1 MAAHGEWTHARASR
15 RAARDGRLI
24 VELALSER
32 RADPG
37 VSSTPARG
45 GRRHDAPEPERH
57 RTDHRR
63 QRLKR
68 IMRANHPT
76 AVLAALLLTAAGT
89 RLVPPSGS
97 VIARE
102 RQSSTSATPAV
113 TAISGATVITA
124 GSAPVADAVVIIEAG
139 RISGVGPAATV
150 TVPPNATLV
159 DAKGKFVVPGVADMH
174 NHLRSGSFRAQQNPL
189 TVMTVLLAF
198 GVTTVFNPSLS
209 TAELATLKQAT
220 ATDTSG
226 LPRFFGT
233 GPIVTVKSDMLGAQ
247 VGAPVP
253 ESPAEARAA
262 IRSLKAAGVDA
273 IKVARDDISWASS
286 QRTATMSLDVLSA
299 LVSAAHDEGL
309 KIYAHAPLLHH
320 AKEVLRAGADGL
332 MHGIIDQPVDQELID
347 LLIRNRAVYV
357 PTLSLYEDVAD
368 VAAWG
373 RRQSSHDERRIVSPI
388 ADGFTTPAAVQ
399 QFEGFFDNVSFTK
412 QRLAVQ
418 RANLKQVFDARVP
431 VVMGTDSGFFGIMMG
446 VSSQIELALMVEAGL
461 TPDAALAAATINA
474 ARMIGRDRDIG
485 SIEPGKAAD
494 VLILDANPLADIAN
508 VRLIHRIVKGGVV
521 HDPAQL
527 LSGSRITGPGAPRN

>member
-1 MAAHGEWTHARASR
+1 
-15 RAARDGRLI
+15 
-24 VELALSER
+24 
-32 RADPG
+32 
-37 VSSTPARG
+37 
-45 GRRHDAPEPERH
+45 
-57 RTDHRR
+57 
-63 QRLKR
+63 
-68 IMRANHPT
+68 MRAHSAAAVHA
-76 AVLAALLLTAAGT
+76 AVLAALVAALLVTGAGV
-89 RLVPPSGS
+89 RSVPSAGA
-97 VIARE
+97 VIARA
-102 RQSSTSATPAV
+102 RQSAAPVTPAV
-113 TAISGATVITA
+113 TVISGVTVINSGAT
-124 GSAPVADAVVIIEAG
+124 PVPDAVVVIEG
-139 RISGVGPAATV
+139 SRISRVGPAATV

-159 DAKGKFVVPGVADMH
+159 DAKGKFVVAGLADMH
-174 NHLRSGSFRAQQNPL
+174 NHLRSGSFRAEQNPL

-198 GVTTVFNPSLS
+198 GVTTVFDPSLS
-209 TAELATLKQAT
+209 TTDFATLKQAT
-220 ATDTSG
+220 ANDTG
-226 LPRFFGT
+226 ALPRFFGT

-262 IRSLKAAGVDA
+262 IRTLKAAGVDA

-286 QRTATMSLDVLSA
+286 QRTATMPLEVLSA

-309 KIYAHAPLLHH
+309 KIYAHAPLLQH
-320 AKEVLRAGADGL
+320 AKDVLRAGADGL

-347 LLIRNRAVYV
+347 LLLRNRAVYV

-368 VAAWG
+368 VAAWA
-373 RRQSSHDERRIVSPI
+373 RRQSSYDERRIVAPI

-418 RANLKQVFDARVP
+418 RANLKRVFDARVP

-474 ARMIGRDRDIG
+474 ARMIGRDKDIG

-494 VLILDANPLADIAN
+494 VLILDANPLTDIAS
-508 VRLIHRIVKGGVV
+508 VKRIHRVVKGGVV
-521 HDPAQL
+521 YDPAQL
-527 LSGSRITGPGAPRN
+527 LSGFRITGPGAPRN